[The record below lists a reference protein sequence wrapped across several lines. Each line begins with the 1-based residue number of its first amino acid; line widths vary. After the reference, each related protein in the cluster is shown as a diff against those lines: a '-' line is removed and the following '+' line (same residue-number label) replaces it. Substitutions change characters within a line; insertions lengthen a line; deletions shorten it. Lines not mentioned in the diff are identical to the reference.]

1 MQVIL
6 ICCAVTANLRP
17 KSAIPTFFPFD
28 DNHLGDI
35 FPNQVSI
42 TCVIIIAIS
51 IAKKSLNSINV
62 TIHSVHLPYLTVI
75 YTMLSSENK

>member
-1 MQVIL
+1 MMLMLMLMLQVIL

-35 FPNQVSI
+35 FPNQVI
-42 TCVIIIAIS
+42 INFVIIAIIIA
-51 IAKKSLNSINV
+51 KKC
-62 TIHSVHLPYLTVI
+62 I
-75 YTMLSSENK
+75 YVLYIY